1 MHTALDEA
9 VRLTRTVSGNQ
20 VEGGSIMEAVHDDRF
35 VVILRSDDKQTKT
48 ASDGN
53 EQPLAY
59 CSTYGEARR
68 IRAALHGSA
77 AGECVIRYV
86 GPAGGGD

>member
-1 MHTALDEA
+1 MDT
-9 VRLTRTVSGNQ
+9 
-20 VEGGSIMEAVHDDRF
+20 VHDDRF
-35 VVILRSDDKQTKT
+35 MVVLRYDDKHAKT
-48 ASDGN
+48 MTDGN

-68 IRAALHGSA
+68 IREALHGSA

-86 GPAGGGD
+86 GQAGGGD